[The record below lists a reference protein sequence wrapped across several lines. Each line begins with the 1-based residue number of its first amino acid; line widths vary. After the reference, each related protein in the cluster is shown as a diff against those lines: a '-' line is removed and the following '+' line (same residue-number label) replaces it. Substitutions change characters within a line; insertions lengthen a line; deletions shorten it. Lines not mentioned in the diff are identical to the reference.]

1 MIMHLSILKAKKL
14 IVARTLLT
22 EESACGLI
30 GDFKGK
36 DLINNKISFDY
47 LATLVIHDKLG
58 NVIKELTPKKIITL

>member
-1 MIMHLSILKAKKL
+1 M
-14 IVARTLLT
+14 LT